1 MINFPLPLFI
11 TLAVAAVVPAAAEA
25 PSHCPMNDNDTI
37 VTGEIPICKAGRG
50 NKAGAT

>member
-11 TLAVAAVVPAAAEA
+11 TLAVAAVVPAAQKRQ
-25 PSHCPMNDNDTI
+25 PLPINDNDTI

-50 NKAGAT
+50 NKAAAA